1 MLYVL
6 KSRQSS
12 SQRGLSLKEKEIWA
26 RAHTHTELQ
35 VDMDIE
41 MEVKCLQA
49 KEFEGLPANTRD

>member
-12 SQRGLSLKEKEIWA
+12 SQRELSLKEKEIWA
-26 RAHTHTELQ
+26 RAYTPTELQ
-35 VDMDIE
+35 GDMDTE
-41 MEVKCLQA
+41 MEVRCLQA